1 MENKLEDFFFKEVE
15 LKDHKKKKMGRKRMG
30 NNGPVQEV
38 HYLNNRS
45 IESEN
50 RENKGE
56 KSSKLLRIKERSF

>member
-15 LKDHKKKKMGRKRMG
+15 LKDHKKKKMGRKRMW

-38 HYLNNRS
+38 QYLNNRS
-45 IESEN
+45 RECEN

-56 KSSKLLRIKERSF
+56 KIIKTS